1 MLSEFIQRLQRLT
14 RQQQAVAAAL
24 LALVAAGSVYGL
36 SQIGGARNENSEV
49 SSQSRKGVQS
59 FTPTPSEWATLTI
72 EPVAEKTFRAEHVT
86 EGKVAV
92 DEVLERE

>member
-36 SQIGGARNENSEV
+36 SQIGGFLVVATSNRFIEQDDLRARCKRA
-49 SSQSRKGVQS
+49 RKLYPLLKSIRKIPRSVVK
-59 FTPTPSEWATLTI
+59 F
-72 EPVAEKTFRAEHVT
+72 VR
-86 EGKVAV
+86 
-92 DEVLERE
+92 